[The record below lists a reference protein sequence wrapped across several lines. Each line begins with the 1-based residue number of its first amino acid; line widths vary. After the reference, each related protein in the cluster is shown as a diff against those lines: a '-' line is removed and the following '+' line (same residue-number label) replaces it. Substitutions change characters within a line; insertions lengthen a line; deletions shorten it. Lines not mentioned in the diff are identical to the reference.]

1 MLLKKTVEAQQESV
15 SSLQASRDDNEQ
27 KVVSLEKQ
35 NQELRY
41 RQSLLDEEILKAEAQ
56 LELVKDVVLRD
67 KAF

>member
-15 SSLQASRDDNEQ
+15 SRLQASRDDNDQ

-41 RQSLLDEEILKAEAQ
+41 CQSLLDEEILKAEAQ